1 MAQPRDP
8 FYAVKESV
16 AHCSKRVRRRLQ
28 VSTQPADSL
37 SHPSPCVPP
46 RVCLCVC
53 SSCSK
58 VQAALLELRG
68 TLGRADELL
77 KSGAQSA
84 EIEPV
89 LASARSDMSQIHID
103 VKDLSQTITI
113 VEEVRTAPLHA
124 PRCMRLWG
132 WVAEVTGGR
141 AALECVRP

>member
-113 VEEVRTAPLHA
+113 VEEVRPLCCTAPGIRDRA
-124 PRCMRLWG
+124 DWWACCTRMCAAMG
-132 WVAEVTGGR
+132 W
-141 AALECVRP
+141 P